1 MNTLKYIK
9 MDNEEIL
16 MRIKKHTIFFDSFK
30 ECIEDKE
37 ILNEAKRYM
46 ELFFFELL
54 KHNLK
59 NEKPKSKL

>member
-1 MNTLKYIK
+1 MN
-9 MDNEEIL
+9 NEEIL
-16 MRIKKHTIFFDSFK
+16 MRIKKHTLFFDSLE

-37 ILNEAKRYM
+37 ILNKAKRYM

-59 NEKPKSKL
+59 NEEPKSKL

>member
-1 MNTLKYIK
+1 

-16 MRIKKHTIFFDSFK
+16 MRIKKHTIFFDSLK

-46 ELFFFELL
+46 ILIFSELL

-59 NEKPKSKL
+59 NDMKSKL

>member
-1 MNTLKYIK
+1 

-59 NEKPKSKL
+59 NDMKSKL

>member
-16 MRIKKHTIFFDSFK
+16 MRIKKHTIFFDSLE

-37 ILNEAKRYM
+37 ILHKAKIYM
-46 ELFFFELL
+46 KLFFFELL

-59 NEKPKSKL
+59 NEKKSKL

>member
-1 MNTLKYIK
+1 
-9 MDNEEIL
+9 
-16 MRIKKHTIFFDSFK
+16 MRIKKHTIFFDSLK

-46 ELFFFELL
+46 ELFFLELL

-59 NEKPKSKL
+59 NDMKSKL

>member
-1 MNTLKYIK
+1 

-37 ILNEAKRYM
+37 ILKEAKRYM
-46 ELFFFELL
+46 ELFFLELL

-59 NEKPKSKL
+59 NDMKSKL

>member
-1 MNTLKYIK
+1 

-16 MRIKKHTIFFDSFK
+16 KRIKKHNLFFDSLK

-37 ILNEAKRYM
+37 ILNEVKKYM
-46 ELFFFELL
+46 KLFFFELM

-59 NEKPKSKL
+59 NDMKSKL

>member
-1 MNTLKYIK
+1 
-9 MDNEEIL
+9 MDNAEIL
-16 MRIKKHTIFFDSFK
+16 MRIKKHTLFFDLL
-30 ECIEDKE
+30 EGQIENKE
-37 ILNEAKRYM
+37 IFKEAKRYM